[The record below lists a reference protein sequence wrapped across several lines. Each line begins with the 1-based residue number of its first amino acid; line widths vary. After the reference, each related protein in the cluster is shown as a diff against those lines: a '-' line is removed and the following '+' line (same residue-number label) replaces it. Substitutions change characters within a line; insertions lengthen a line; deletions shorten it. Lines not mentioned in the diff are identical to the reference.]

1 MIEDSQLLH
10 FYISLTPRQREVLRL
25 ASEGLS
31 NQEIAGQLYIAT
43 SVVAGHLTNIYGLLT
58 NLVAADER
66 VRRYTLLR
74 LYAGFFERYPT
85 L

>member
-1 MIEDSQLLH
+1 MIEDSQLMC

-43 SVVAGHLTNIYGLLT
+43 SVVAGHLTNIYGPLT
-58 NLVAADER
+58 NLVAADRR

-74 LYAGFFERYPT
+74 LYAGFFDRHPMP
-85 L
+85 